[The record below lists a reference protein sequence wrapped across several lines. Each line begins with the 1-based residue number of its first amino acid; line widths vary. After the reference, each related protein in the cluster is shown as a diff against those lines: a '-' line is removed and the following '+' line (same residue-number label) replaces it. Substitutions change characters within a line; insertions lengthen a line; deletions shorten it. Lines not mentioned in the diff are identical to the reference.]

1 MSYLIDT
8 NVVIYYFNGLTADDD
23 LHELLKKDFR
33 ISIITKIEFLGWS
46 EFGVNRALYNQAKAF
61 IRHATVYDLTAR
73 VVEQT
78 IRLRQQYRTKT
89 PDAIIAATAL
99 LNRLTVV
106 THNTDDF
113 SRLGAKTLA
122 VTMKSDS

>member
-1 MSYLIDT
+1 MWNPLEKVGIDEL
-8 NVVIYYFNGLTADDD
+8 FDR
-23 LHELLKKDFR
+23 HEC
-33 ISIITKIEFLGWS
+33 
-46 EFGVNRALYNQAKAF
+46 
-61 IRHATVYDLTAR
+61 RH
-73 VVEQT
+73 EQT

-113 SRLGAKTLA
+113 SRLGAKTLG

>member
-8 NVVIYYFNGLTADDD
+8 NVVIYYFNGLTDDDD
-23 LHELLKKDFR
+23 LHQLLKTDFR
-33 ISIITKIEFLGWS
+33 ISIITKIEFLGWN
-46 EFGVNRALYNQAKAF
+46 EFGINRALYNQAKAF
-61 IRHATVYDLTAR
+61 IHHATVYDLTAR

-78 IRLRQQYRTKT
+78 IRLRQRYRTKT
-89 PDAIIAATAL
+89 PDAIIAATAM
-99 LNRLTVV
+99 LNRLTVI

-113 SRLGAKTLA
+113 NRLGAKTLA